1 MSVQHDK
8 IDALINRFKVKYI
21 QLDALFGSKLDAT
34 KNGKRLI
41 DTVNIFINFESLY
54 NSLRRNDVEKIVMEA
69 DKKQLK
75 GLYRCI
81 MSNFIN
87 VAAHYREYFNRHKI
101 STNIIYYYNEI
112 VDDYSVYNN
121 SAFISGYRDY
131 FAETLFDIERSSV
144 NGLIAEAVPFME
156 LITEYIDGVYMV
168 STKEVESSLIPYVI
182 LMQNKFPA
190 NMNIMITKDEYDY
203 TYVNKNFLII
213 SKYKKEPII
222 LTKYNLMK
230 FLDYKYD
237 CANKEEKFTLSSNLF
252 PFIQAFLGDKKR
264 SIGKIPRIGY
274 KSVRDCLMELYEIGY
289 IFNEDPDTM
298 AFNNLIGILNDV
310 NPSILKDDTMID
322 DLCRYHQAFD
332 LDYQYSVLSKPQI
345 EGIMSNLKNKYD
357 YTALSELNNKY
368 FDYCPLMLME
378 LERYNP
384 KYDTKTFKAIND

>member
-1 MSVQHDK
+1 MQHDK

-21 QLDALFGSKLDAT
+21 HLDNLFGGKLDAT
-34 KNGKRLI
+34 KNGKHII
-41 DTVNIFINFESLY
+41 DTVNIFISFESLY

-75 GLYRCI
+75 GLYRCM

-101 STNIIYYYNEI
+101 ATNIIYYYNEI
-112 VDDYSVYNN
+112 VDDYSMYNN

-131 FAETLFDIERSSV
+131 FAETLFDTERSAINGMVADSV
-144 NGLIAEAVPFME
+144 QFME

-168 STKEVESSLIPYVI
+168 STKELESSLVPYVI

-203 TYVNKNFLII
+203 SYLLKNFLII

-230 FLDYKYD
+230 FLDFKND
-237 CANKEEKFTLSSNLF
+237 CTNKDEKFTLHPNLF

-264 SIGKIPRIGY
+264 SIGKIPKVGY
-274 KSVRDCLMELYEIGY
+274 KSVRECIMQLYEIGY
-289 IFNEDPDTM
+289 IFNEDPETM
-298 AFNNLIGILNDV
+298 SFNNLTAVLADV
-310 NPSILKDDTMID
+310 NPSILKDNTMID
-322 DLCRYHQAFD
+322 DLCRFHQAFD
-332 LDYQYSVLSKPQI
+332 LDYQYSVASKAQI
-345 EGIMSNLKNKYD
+345 EDVMSCLKNKYD
-357 YTALSELNNKY
+357 YSALAELNNKY

-384 KYDTKTFKAIND
+384 KYDTKTFKAIDD